1 MTGLLPP
8 VPDSRQYFAQH
19 LPVMGCF
26 STEGICCS
34 TDLGHLAHPPPST
47 AILWGCTG
55 HGALIAPVFG
65 TIPNEIRFVPL
76 MGWVLVSNAAFLGL
90 QFGVLRLGWKI
101 ACFTTSMGD
110 PQYPMTITHDR
121 IGSLGRMFGSQF
133 LASPTLIPHR
143 WLFPELRAAAA
154 STRGVFSATGHCHAL
169 KMA

>member
-1 MTGLLPP
+1 MGGILWAGALPRGPGQPTALTCDSQYLPFLLTLGFLPSHLPP
-8 VPDSRQYFAQH
+8 ADI
-19 LPVMGCF
+19 LCGCP
-26 STEGICCS
+26 
-34 TDLGHLAHPPPST
+34 GHS
-47 AILWGCTG
+47 
-55 HGALIAPVFG
+55 ALIAPVFG
-65 TIPNEIRFVPL
+65 TIPNKIRFVPL

-101 ACFTTSMGD
+101 ACFSTSMGD

-133 LASPTLIPHR
+133 HASPTLFPHR